1 MQNNT
6 YKVLE
11 IFSSIDGEGRRAGEL
26 VTFIRFSGCS
36 LRCSWCDTAYSQD
49 GKEGIDITID
59 DILKKVYQFGNT
71 NITVTGGEPLYQK
84 NIDELFEIL
93 LLEGFDINVETNG
106 NHDIDYYV
114 SGDFKNRFTE
124 SRWEQ
129 VKEHLWFTMDY
140 KSRSSGMRKF
150 MRPERFLQLR
160 DIDVLKFVVGSQ
172 DELTDSLEII
182 RFIRKNNI
190 NCYVY
195 FSPVFG
201 MIQSVEIVEFMKQH
215 KEDMN
220 KVRVQL
226 QLHKIIWDPNKREV

>member
-36 LRCSWCDTAYSQD
+36 LRCTWCDTSYSQN
-49 GKEGIDITID
+49 GTEGTYMTLD
-59 DILKKVYQFGNT
+59 DIRSKIYEFGNR
-71 NITVTGGEPLYQK
+71 NITVTGGEPLIQH
-84 NIDELFEIL
+84 NIDDLFEIL

-106 NHDIDYYV
+106 NHNIDKYIC
-114 SGDFKNRFTE
+114 GDFKQRFSQDKWNE
-124 SRWEQ
+124 
-129 VKEHLWFTMDY
+129 VKNHLWFTMDY
-140 KSRSSGMRKF
+140 KSRSSGMQSH
-150 MRPERFLQLR
+150 MDVNRFLLLR
-160 DIDVLKFVVGSQ
+160 DIDVLKFVVGSEE
-172 DELTDSLEII
+172 ELKDALGVIQ
-182 RFIRKNNI
+182 FIRNHNVH
-190 NCYVY
+190 CYVY

-201 MIQSVEIVEFMKQH
+201 MIEPYKIVDFMKEH
-215 KEDMN
+215 KEDMD

>member
-36 LRCSWCDTAYSQD
+36 LRCTWCDTSYSQN
-49 GKEGIDITID
+49 GTEGAYMTLD
-59 DILKKVYQFGNT
+59 DIRSKIYEFGNR
-71 NITVTGGEPLYQK
+71 NITVTGGEPLIQH
-84 NIDELFEIL
+84 NIDDLFEIL

-106 NHDIDYYV
+106 NHSIDKYIL
-114 SGDFKNRFTE
+114 SDFKQRFSTD
-124 SRWEQ
+124 RWNL

-140 KSRSSGMRKF
+140 KSRSSGMKSH
-150 MRPERFLQLR
+150 MDINRFLLLR
-160 DIDVLKFVVGSQ
+160 DIDVLKFVVGS
-172 DELTDSLEII
+172 ELELEDALSVIQ
-182 RFIRKNNI
+182 FIRKNNVH
-190 NCYVY
+190 CYVY

-201 MIQSVEIVEFMKQH
+201 MIEPYKIVDFMKEH
-215 KEDMN
+215 KEDMD

>member
-36 LRCSWCDTAYSQD
+36 LRCTWCDTSYSQN
-49 GKEGIDITID
+49 GTEGTYMTLD
-59 DILKKVYQFGNT
+59 DIRSKIYEFGNR
-71 NITVTGGEPLYQK
+71 NITVTGGEPLIQH
-84 NIDELFEIL
+84 NIDDLFEIL

-106 NHDIDYYV
+106 NHSIDKYIL
-114 SGDFKNRFTE
+114 GDFKQRFSTD
-124 SRWEQ
+124 RWNL

-140 KSRSSGMRKF
+140 KSRSSGMKSH
-150 MRPERFLQLR
+150 MDINRFLLLR
-160 DIDVLKFVVGSQ
+160 DIDVLKFVVGSEP
-172 DELTDSLEII
+172 ELEDALSVIQ
-182 RFIRKNNI
+182 FIRKNNI

-201 MIQSVEIVEFMKQH
+201 MIQPVEIVEFMKQH